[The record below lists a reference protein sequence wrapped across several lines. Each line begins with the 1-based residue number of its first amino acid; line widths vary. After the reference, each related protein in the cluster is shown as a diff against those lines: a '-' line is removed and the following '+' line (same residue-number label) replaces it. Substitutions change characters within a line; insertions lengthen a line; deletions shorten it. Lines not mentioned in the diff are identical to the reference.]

1 MAIFLYF
8 NACISTRA
16 VHQRLRFNSQVKR
29 CAPPK
34 TKIRIPLI
42 NSAPGKNCLAGK

>member
-1 MAIFLYF
+1 MAIFLHF
-8 NACISTRA
+8 NLSYSTRA
-16 VHQRLRFNSQVKR
+16 VHQRVPFNARKR